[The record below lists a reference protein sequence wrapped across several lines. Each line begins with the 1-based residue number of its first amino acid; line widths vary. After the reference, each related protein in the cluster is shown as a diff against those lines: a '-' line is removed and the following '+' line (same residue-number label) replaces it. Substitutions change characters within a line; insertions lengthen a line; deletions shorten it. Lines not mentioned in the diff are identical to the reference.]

1 MNIIAGGRGS
11 GRTIEL
17 IKLVEANQGV
27 LVVGS
32 EGLKKS
38 VLNVAEKLGRVIEVV
53 TYKDLK
59 NTYRLRGLYPQDKKF
74 YIDNVEAYIQLG
86 TDYRIEGFSEHYT
99 PEQFNVIGISENVLL
114 DTQRSNNLLTQ
125 EIYKKNTE
133 IEFLKNEL
141 LNVKER
147 SNETEMKLSALSTEY
162 NGAKASTTAL
172 YEEVLVLKDTIE
184 NIKYSFWNWIKAR
197 FNN

>member
-1 MNIIAGGRGS
+1 MNIIAGARGS

-53 TYKDLK
+53 TYKDIK
-59 NTYRLRGLYPQDKKF
+59 NTYRLRELYSQDKKF

-99 PEQFNVIGISENVLL
+99 PEKFNVIGISENVLL

-133 IEFLKNEL
+133 IEVLKNEL
-141 LNVKER
+141 LNVKQR
-147 SNETEMKLSALSTEY
+147 SNETEMRLSALSTEC
-162 NGAKASTTAL
+162 NGAKASATAL
-172 YEEVLVLKDTIE
+172 YEEVLVLKDTID
-184 NIKYSFWNWIKAR
+184 NINYSFWNWIKAR